1 MKTLQ
6 EYGLQPG
13 CKIMIV
19 GEPLETSV
27 VQKLKELEKC
37 ISETLSQE
45 VNSWQQEVDQLK
57 QGYLNIQAGTDS
69 LQSLES
75 KKLLKKGIEL
85 QERTMK
91 VIEAADS
98 ISLVDSS
105 QQNYPEN
112 ILHNLRARRKQLIH
126 DAQSILTKIDSIK
139 CDAFQS

>member
-37 ISETLSQE
+37 ISET
-45 VNSWQQEVDQLK
+45 
-57 QGYLNIQAGTDS
+57 LNIQAGTDS